1 MGTLLLGSLLLLN
14 LVLLALVAGIF
25 RRLSRASQA
34 AEITELARALIGQGL
49 DLRDAN
55 AGLDAGSRD
64 QLYWKYGYFR
74 GLKRALA
81 MFTDG
86 SATPR

>member
-34 AEITELARALIGQGL
+34 AEITELARESVALRESL
-49 DLRDAN
+49 SHRFTAATADM
-55 AGLDAGSRD
+55 
-64 QLYWKYGYFR
+64 
-74 GLKRALA
+74 A
-81 MFTDG
+81 MRLEST
-86 SATPR
+86 